1 MNPLIEVFP
10 TALIIAGGEYA
21 IHSGFR
27 TVLKINAIVG
37 DKKELSPEE
46 LEEMLQLF
54 YPVIPEDLNE
64 AICQMMEFLECGRK
78 AKDKA
83 FPKKA
88 AGLNGKQGM
97 DLMEDAEEI
106 YSAFYQQYGIDLQED
121 MHWWKFNIL
130 LGNLSS
136 DTRLAKIVEYRTID
150 TANKNLSK
158 EERNYYK
165 AMQRYYALENRAV
178 EPDDREKA
186 IEEALMN
193 GGDVG
198 ALLEGDCNYK
208 D

>member
-1 MNPLIEVFP
+1 MNPLIEAFP
-10 TALIIAGGEYA
+10 TTLSVAGGECA
-21 IHSGFR
+21 INSGFK
-27 TVLKINAIVG
+27 TVLKISAIS
-37 DKKELSPEE
+37 DNKKELTPEE
-46 LEEMLQLF
+46 LEEMLSLF
-54 YPVIPEDLNE
+54 YPIIPEDLNE
-64 AICQMMEFLECGRK
+64 AISQMMKFLECGRK

-136 DTRLAKIVEYRTID
+136 DTHLAKIVEYRTID

-158 EERNYYK
+158 EERAYYK
-165 AMQRYYALENRAV
+165 AMQRYYALENKIA
-178 EPDDREKA
+178 EPNDREKA
-186 IEEALMN
+186 IEEVLMN
-193 GGDVG
+193 GGDIS
-198 ALLEGDCNYK
+198 ALLEGDCDHK